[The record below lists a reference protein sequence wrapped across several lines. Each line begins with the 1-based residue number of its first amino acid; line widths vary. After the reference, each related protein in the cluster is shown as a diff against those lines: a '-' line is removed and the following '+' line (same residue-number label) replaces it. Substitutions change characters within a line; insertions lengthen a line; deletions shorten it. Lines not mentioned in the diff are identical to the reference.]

1 MLYTHISFTNIRFRI
16 LKIHTRIFMKLWS
29 PSRTYKTVLMYVL
42 SIRHTSRTS
51 KLVAMHARKK
61 ANLLKRHKSIWLFIE
76 SRRRDG
82 LIIPMA
88 MLAKKI
94 YVHMYSLNISAHV
107 NSSVR
112 RTSAL
117 WTSRWLSATICYQ
130 VRHLTVGLTANH
142 LSNNYQ
148 RTNDRG
154 GITGGSG
161 HFTRL
166 RQLSWLPPMRWWG
179 HTSSEVIL
187 PPMRAFHQWVWT
199 AELCTISID
208 WALLWTLKT
217 CQRLCDPYAYGC
229 QIILGSRFPFILSI
243 MR

>member
-1 MLYTHISFTNIRFRI
+1 
-16 LKIHTRIFMKLWS
+16 
-29 PSRTYKTVLMYVL
+29 MY
-42 SIRHTSRTS
+42 
-51 KLVAMHARKK
+51 
-61 ANLLKRHKSIWLFIE
+61 
-76 SRRRDG
+76 
-82 LIIPMA
+82 
-88 MLAKKI
+88 
-94 YVHMYSLNISAHV
+94 YLNISAHV

-179 HTSSEVIL
+179 HTSSEVIF
-187 PPMRAFHQWVWT
+187 PPMRAFHQWVLT
-199 AELCTISID
+199 AELCTISIEHFLERLKPASVCVIHMPMD
-208 WALLWTLKT
+208 ARQFLDHAFHSFCPSCDKVSWWASTDSTIIGWIKGGGQGSSHVFSMAYLSYIG
-217 CQRLCDPYAYGC
+217 CLCVCSLTFKNYMSIHIAW
-229 QIILGSRFPFILSI
+229 IESFSILMLI
-243 MR
+243 